1 MYFCF
6 NQCQKSLLYVF
17 YLNGWL
23 AGRLAPLTKADLGRL
38 IHHGHFDG
46 AAVRQGEGQV
56 LGVGELE
63 LLLPHAPEGHRVDQG
78 HLQAVSPPQSFDL
91 GLA

>member
-1 MYFCF
+1 MFLLQSMSEF
-6 NQCQKSLLYVF
+6 SSLCVLSRWMA
-17 YLNGWL
+17 GWQ
-23 AGRLAPLTKADLGRL
+23 APLTKADLGRL
-38 IHHGHFDG
+38 VHHGHFDG

-63 LLLPHAPEGHRVDQG
+63 LLLPHAPEGHCVDQG

>member
-1 MYFCF
+1 M
-6 NQCQKSLLYVF
+6 
-17 YLNGWL
+17 
-23 AGRLAPLTKADLGRL
+23 APPTEADLRRL

-46 AAVRQGEGQV
+46 APVTQGEGQV

-63 LLLPHAPEGHRVDQG
+63 LLLPNAPEGHRVDQG
-78 HLQAVSPPQSFDL
+78 HLQAVSPPQRFDL